1 MKLIIGISLCFASA
15 VSFFA
20 DRMGLSLPTVSWG
33 YNLSRKTSEL
43 PMIEPLRSFFDHLG
57 HIMAGLML
65 LVGLWLIVTKL
76 ASGVPNPVTLRKI
89 QRFRE
94 IKRGYYSFLILI
106 GLAAFASLD
115 QLIVGNEALA
125 VKYDGKWT
133 FPAFTTIKESNGD
146 LGITDPRKKDL
157 VPDYRELNDDEDFF
171 VLMPLWPYAPTSDTI
186 TALASEIEPEESGY
200 NGLGTVLYDPDRP
213 EMPHVRYLYRNGKKK
228 GEAQGWDKNNNRVFR
243 AAYLDGELVEESV
256 FWTGEGDWKDFLPPD
271 DAKIFDVSYP
281 PSEPQWSNPL
291 GTTTQG
297 EDVVAYLYG
306 GLQVNF
312 KAILIYIPLIYI
324 IGVTLGLLMGYFGG
338 WFDLVVQRV
347 IEVLQNIPF
356 LFLVIVVTLG
366 VPAQYKD
373 RVGIYLILLLLV
385 IFGWMGMTNLLRT
398 TALKE
403 KSRDYIA
410 ASRVIGAGTPRILF
424 RHLLPNSIA
433 VLVTLIPFSVSGV
446 ILSLTALDFLGFV
459 PSDLASWGKLLREGV
474 RSLNSPWLV
483 SSAFFSLVFLL
494 VLVTFVGEAVR
505 EAFDPKKYTYY
516 R

>member
-1 MKLIIGISLCFASA
+1 MKLIIGISFCLASV

-20 DRMGLSLPTVSWG
+20 DRAGLSLPTVSWG

-43 PMIEPLRSFFDHLG
+43 PMVEPLRSFFDHLG
-57 HIMAGLML
+57 HIMAGVML
-65 LVGLWLIVTKL
+65 LAGLWLITAKL
-76 ASGVPNPVTLRKI
+76 VSGLPNPVTVRKI

-94 IKRGYYSFLILI
+94 IKRGYYSFLILM

-115 QLIVGNEALA
+115 QIIVGNEALA
-125 VKYDGKWT
+125 VKYDGKWS
-133 FPAFTTIKESNGD
+133 FPAFTTKKENNGD
-146 LGITDPRKKDL
+146 LGISDPKRKIL
-157 VPDYRELNDDEDFF
+157 NPNYRELNDDDDFF
-171 VLMPLWPYAPTSDTI
+171 VIMPLWPYAATSDTI
-186 TALASEIEPEESGY
+186 AALGRKIDPEKSQY
-200 NGLGTVLYDPDRP
+200 DGLGTVLYDPDKP
-213 EMPHVRYLYRNGKKK
+213 QEPHLRYLYRNGKKK
-228 GEAQGWDKNNNRVFR
+228 GEAQGWDKENNRVFR
-243 AAYLDGELVEESV
+243 ATYVDGQIVEESV
-256 FWTGEGDWKDFLPPD
+256 SWTGEGDWKDFLPPD
-271 DAKIFDVSYP
+271 DAQIFDVSYP
-281 PSEPQWSNPL
+281 PSEPQLSHPL

-297 EDVVAYLYG
+297 EDVLAYLYG

-312 KAILIYIPLIYI
+312 KAILIYIPLIYL

-338 WFDLVVQRV
+338 WFDLVVQRL

-385 IFGWMGMTNLLRT
+385 VFGWMGMTNLLRT

-410 ASRVIGAGTPRILF
+410 ASRVIGAGTSRILF